1 MKQLTIFCSRDLENR
16 VIAVLDRAGIDGFFR
31 AGAAT
36 GNKFVPGGQVPRT
49 ESWEAAMF
57 VVPAVEGE
65 KIDSILGAL
74 AEYARSCEI
83 EPCLRVVVSAVERV
97 Q

>member
-1 MKQLTIFCSRDLENR
+1 MKQLMIFCSRDLEDR
-16 VIAVLDRAGIDGFFR
+16 VIGVLDQAGIDGFFR
-31 AGAAT
+31 TGAAT
-36 GNKFVPGGQVPRT
+36 GNKFVPGGRVPRT
-49 ESWEAAMF
+49 QSWEAAMF
-57 VVPAVEGE
+57 VVPAVAAE

-83 EPCLRVVVSAVERV
+83 EPCLRVIVSSVEAV